1 MMVTQGGNSEESSL
15 AAYYVLHKRKEFN
28 YVGDYV
34 LSGDEAG
41 GYCKDSRYARQALR
55 ERLLLCSPQWQKRH
69 NTS

>member
-41 GYCKDSRYARQALR
+41 VILNRSR
-55 ERLLLCSPQWQKRH
+55 
-69 NTS
+69 